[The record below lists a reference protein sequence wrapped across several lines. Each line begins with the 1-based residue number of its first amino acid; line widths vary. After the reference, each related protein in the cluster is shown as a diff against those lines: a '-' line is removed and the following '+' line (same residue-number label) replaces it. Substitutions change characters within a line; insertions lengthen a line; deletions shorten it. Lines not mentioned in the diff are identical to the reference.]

1 MMMLEGLIYGYAQCV
16 YRAAAL
22 PKRDIRTDRRFGSEA
37 MRGVVEEVFTE
48 VVLLLVESGHAK
60 LEDCFAYSACDPIS
74 SQRSG
79 SRCAGSNQR
88 IAGKCLPRQWT

>member
-22 PKRDIRTDRRFGSEA
+22 PKRDFRTDSRFGSEA

-48 VVLLLVESGHAK
+48 VV
-60 LEDCFAYSACDPIS
+60 FAP
-74 SQRSG
+74 G
-79 SRCAGSNQR
+79 
-88 IAGKCLPRQWT
+88 